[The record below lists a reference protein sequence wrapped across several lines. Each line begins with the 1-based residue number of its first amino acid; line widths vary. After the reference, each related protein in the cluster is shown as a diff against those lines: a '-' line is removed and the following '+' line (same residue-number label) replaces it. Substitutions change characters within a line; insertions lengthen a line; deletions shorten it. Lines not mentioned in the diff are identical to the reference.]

1 MKSTKII
8 SLILAV
14 MMVLSLFT
22 LTGCE
27 SSSPAKLGLGF
38 VASTKVADATEDA
51 EGNGTT
57 AAVAAAVLVD
67 ANGKIVACDIDE
79 IEVALKFDFEGFAA
93 TSYAF
98 TSKRTLGDNY
108 GMAAY
113 ANTTEWYAQVDAL
126 EKVIVGKTIDE
137 VNALVVNGT
146 ASEEV
151 TKAGCT
157 IYAGELVSAVSKA
170 YANAKVEG
178 ATTADKVAVSISAYF
193 SNATDA
199 SEEADGK
206 IEADIAFAAVA
217 TNKDGKIT
225 ACQNDAAAASVAFDM
240 EGIAAEAEAIKT
252 KRELG
257 DDYGMAAWA
266 NTTEWYVQADALD
279 KYMVGKTA
287 DEALKAMDDTGAPNG
302 DVAKAGCTINV
313 FAAVQAIV
321 NAAK

>member
-8 SLILAV
+8 SLILAI

-38 VASTKVADATEDA
+38 VASTKIADATEEA
-51 EGNGTT
+51 EGSGTT
-57 AAVAAAVLVD
+57 AAIAAAVLVD

-108 GMAAY
+108 GMKAY
-113 ANTTEWYAQVDAL
+113 AGTTEWYAQVDAL

-157 IYAGELVSAVSKA
+157 IYAGDLISAVSKA

-178 ATTADKVAVSISAYF
+178 ASSTDKVAVSISAYF
-193 SNATDA
+193 SNAIDA

-217 TNKDGKIT
+217 TKDGKIT
-225 ACQNDAAAASVAFDM
+225 ACQNDAATASVAFDM
-240 EGIAAEAEAIKT
+240 EGYAFETEAIET
-252 KRELG
+252 KREQG
-257 DDYGMAAWA
+257 DNYGMAMYAG
-266 NTTEWYVQADALD
+266 TTEWYAQADALD

-287 DEALKAMDDTGAPNG
+287 DEALKAMDDTGAPNA
-302 DVAKAGCTINV
+302 DVVKAGCTINV
-313 FAAVQAIV
+313 FAAVEAIA